1 MAEEDDPLDRLDYYK
16 LLGVALDASTDDIKR
31 AFHLFAQR
39 FHPDMHSGD
48 TRAER
53 AEAIYRRGTE
63 AYRVLTV
70 SEARKRYD
78 EQLKQGRVRHDPSD
92 TGPRKVVAARTGTL
106 QVSSAKARPFFMKAV
121 EALKTNNYA
130 QAKLNLRMCLQ
141 HEPDNESIKAKLAEI
156 ESLAKK

>member
-1 MAEEDDPLDRLDYYK
+1 MAEEDPLDRLNYYK
-16 LLGVALDASTDDIKR
+16 LLGVAPTASTDEIKR
-31 AFHLFAQR
+31 AFHAFAQR

-53 AEAIYRRGTE
+53 AEEIYRRGTE

-70 SEARKRYD
+70 SQSRKRYD
-78 EQLKQGRVRHDPSD
+78 EQLTQGRTRHDPSD
-92 TGPRKVVAARTGTL
+92 TGAGKVVPVARTGQL
-106 QVSSAKARPFFMKAV
+106 SVSSAKARPFFMKAV

-130 QAKLNLRMCLQ
+130 QAKLNLQMCLQ

-156 ESLAKK
+156 EGMKKK